1 MGRSNVQHCI
11 QPVTPQRV
19 TTKMPLTFSYLQ
31 ARLER
36 YGRKNEGLLHFFSC
50 YALSIFIGLVSL
62 LAIFFWQTQY
72 PSLSAMPITIKVT
85 QPGADIETPQQA
97 LDNLRAKPSVP
108 YQDTNLSEDP
118 FWILVQTPTALPPGG
133 LAIEFPSRHAMA
145 LECWSTSDF
154 KSLGK
159 AGRSGSTGQIKAVK
173 AGFALQI
180 SPSFNAQGV
189 VCSTS
194 AIGPARLTATG
205 WVPADLETSIQEFH
219 RKAGLLD
226 GGILVLALFVLV
238 TALINRNGLYLLF
251 AAWLVLNLR
260 MAALSGGWDTQWL
273 GQVVPYDWLIQGR
286 LVTITL
292 FYVLTL
298 TLFTSLFK
306 EDLGQVGHRPLVRF
320 AQWTCFPLLALSLLM
335 PYASFLPI
343 MWTVTG
349 VGIAT
354 LVFLMVRILQKTRSQ
369 VAIWYAAAI
378 SVTLIASFYEVI
390 AAALGIK
397 GLIGAINSVTAA
409 LSSSLL
415 TALAIAEQ
423 MRQEHVQRLEVQAE
437 LEHTFEAMPIGMFTL
452 DLEGRF
458 MSANP
463 ALKQM
468 LGTNVLADGRNNWH
482 QHFEAGAWTRLHQ
495 MVHAVKAAELDA
507 NSTPASNGFS
517 ASQPS
522 EAMRQASA
530 ELEIK
535 GRKTVGATSA
545 KRFLVKAILARDKIE
560 GSLQDVTAKSKATE
574 DLYFLANHD
583 SLTKVLNRRGIERI
597 LTSAID
603 GLPSGHAM
611 ALAYLDLDRFKLIND
626 LFGHSVGD
634 EVLQQVCKRVTDM
647 LPRDIQ
653 FGRVGGDEFVVVFQD
668 TPISMAT
675 HMCQGIVDSIGTRPY
690 RVGGKAF
697 YVRGSIGLI
706 EVAAGMEFKDAI
718 STADRACRQ
727 AKAANAEGLVVYEKY
742 AVAFQQHE
750 AELKLIAQLSTTSA
764 TEGLYLEMQP
774 IMSLTA
780 PHESLNFEVLLRMMD
795 RQGNQIP
802 TERLIAAGEASGRM
816 SVIDRWVL
824 TSTLAW
830 LDQHQDQ
837 LRSTR
842 FVCMNLSGASLNDEK
857 FLADVYELLEK
868 NRHLVGRICLEI
880 TESVALHDIDNT
892 RRFVNKVRRI
902 GARVALDDFGAGY
915 TSFSYLKEF
924 TADLLKIDGSFI
936 VNMNKHPANI
946 AIVEAIVNLAKNLGM
961 KVIAEWA
968 EDNATVQTLTDIG
981 VDYVQGFVVSRSQ
994 HPDKL
999 LLAPS
1004 SASFIKD
1011 EELAHMMSLVGKTD
1025 VAVTQVDLFGD
1036 TAANRLH

>member
-1 MGRSNVQHCI
+1 MSALTAVLGQRLVRLNPRVERAIYLLSAFA
-11 QPVTPQRV
+11 TPLV
-19 TTKMPLTFSYLQ
+19 LVLFSLI
-31 ARLER
+31 
-36 YGRKNEGLLHFFSC
+36 
-50 YALSIFIGLVSL
+50 ALF
-62 LAIFFWQTQY
+62 AWQTQY
-72 PSLSAMPITIKVT
+72 PTIEPQTLSFRVMQGT
-85 QPGADIETPQQA
+85 PGLTDPVEAFQQVA
-97 LDNLRAKPSVP
+97 GKPLTP
-108 YQDTNLSEDP
+108 YQETQLSEDP
-118 FWILVQTPTALPPGG
+118 FWLVIAAPVTAPVGPQAL
-133 LAIEFPSRHAMA
+133 EFPSRHMSDIACWEGGTRTA
-145 LECWSTSDF
+145 LGSANRQTGSGGLAVA
-154 KSLGK
+154 KS
-159 AGRSGSTGQIKAVK
+159 
-173 AGFALQI
+173 GFALELK
-180 SPSFNAQGV
+180 P
-189 VCSTS
+189 
-194 AIGPARLTATG
+194 AIEVSNVLCRIHSVGPARLSVQL
-205 WVPADLETSIQEFH
+205 WQSADLMTSTREFH
-219 RKAGLLD
+219 RKSGLLD
-226 GGILVLALFVLV
+226 GGIIVLALFVLV
-238 TALINRNGLYLLF
+238 TAIINRSGLYLLF
-251 AAWLVLNLR
+251 AAWLVVNLR
-260 MAALSGGWDTQWL
+260 MGALSVGWDTQWL
-273 GQVVPYDWLIQGR
+273 GNAVPLEWIQRTR
-286 LVTITL
+286 LLTTSIYYLLTASLFSTL
-292 FYVLTL
+292 FHD
-298 TLFTSLFK
+298 
-306 EDLGQVGHRPLVRF
+306 DLKALGSRKLLRVG
-320 AQWTCFPLLALSLLM
+320 QWTCIPLLILSAFMSYQAYLPLLWI
-335 PYASFLPI
+335 S
-343 MWTVTG
+343 TG
-349 VGIAT
+349 LSIGILIYYLT
-354 LVFLMVRILQKTRSQ
+354 RILLKTQSR
-369 VAIWYAAAI
+369 VAIWYSAGIA
-378 SVTLIASFYEVI
+378 VTLIASFSEI
-390 AAALGIK
+390 ISAALGAR
-397 GLIGAINSVTAA
+397 GLIGSINSVTAA

-423 MRQEHVQRLEVQAE
+423 MRQEHVKRLEVQAE

-452 DLEGRF
+452 DLEGHF
-458 MSANP
+458 LSANP
-463 ALKQM
+463 ALKLM
-468 LGTNVLADGRNNWH
+468 LNANVLTDGRNNWH

-495 MVHAVKAAELDA
+495 MVHAERVAELDA
-507 NSTPASNGFS
+507 TNNPAPSGFS
-517 ASQPS
+517 VSQPS
-522 EAMRQASA
+522 EAMRQASS

-535 GRKTVGATSA
+535 GKKTGGTTTP

-583 SLTKVLNRRGIERI
+583 SLTKVLNRRGIERV

-603 GLPSGHAM
+603 ALPSGHAM

-653 FGRVGGDEFVVVFQD
+653 FGRVGGDEFVIVFQD
-668 TPISMAT
+668 TPVSMAT

-780 PHESLNFEVLLRMMD
+780 PHESLNFEVLLRMTD

-830 LDQHQDQ
+830 LNQHQDQ

-868 NRHLVGRICLEI
+868 NRHLVGQICLEI

-999 LLAPS
+999 LMAQS

-1011 EELAHMMSLVGKTD
+1011 EELAHMMSLVGKTETP
-1025 VAVTQVDLFGD
+1025 VAQVDLFGD
-1036 TAANRLH
+1036 TAASRLH